1 MRPCMGAKELTD
13 KLPDIPEKNSSRLHA
28 MQPLQMHLAG
38 IAAGALYYAEGSIYK
53 VVLSDL
59 EQLEQPPE
67 ASLLLRAAAGRG
79 AITV

>member
-1 MRPCMGAKELTD
+1 
-13 KLPDIPEKNSSRLHA
+13 

-38 IAAGALYYAEGSIYK
+38 IAAGALYYEESWIYK
-53 VVLSDL
+53 VALSDL

-67 ASLLLRAAAGRG
+67 AGLLLRAAAGRG